1 MKLNATKAAAALLA
15 VAMMV
20 GCGSSAAST
29 SQSASSEA
37 ASSEAA
43 SSETASS
50 EDAVS
55 SATAQTYKGFASAP
69 GFAAHGDVAFANA
82 EVDAEGNLVALEIN
96 EYYGIRSVGRIVNN
110 LEKAKDAELQ
120 KVNEI
125 DDQDKVYSEDG
136 KYVSYKYLMIDGR
149 YFECEDSGA
158 NLYKEIGE
166 GASIDDLQTYL
177 QENTDWWCEA
187 MASAAETGA
196 TLKVAAEGEE
206 VLAEID
212 GVKLAKMD
220 ELHSFYGGLTKREG
234 YTVNFNKNSG
244 KTTDWADSA
253 DVLTQYILDNGFTD
267 ELIADVNADTTDKYL
282 DLVSGATFGYPSL
295 YVNVAQAAVE
305 NALASK

>member
-20 GCGSSAAST
+20 GCGSAAST
-29 SQSASSEA
+29 SQTAASEA

-43 SSETASS
+43 SSEAASS

-110 LEKAKDAELQ
+110 LEKAKDDELQ
-120 KVNEI
+120 KVNAI
-125 DDQDKVYSEDG
+125 
-136 KYVSYKYLMIDGR
+136 
-149 YFECEDSGA
+149 
-158 NLYKEIGE
+158 
-166 GASIDDLQTYL
+166 
-177 QENTDWWCEA
+177 
-187 MASAAETGA
+187 
-196 TLKVAAEGEE
+196 
-206 VLAEID
+206 
-212 GVKLAKMD
+212 
-220 ELHSFYGGLTKREG
+220 
-234 YTVNFNKNSG
+234 
-244 KTTDWADSA
+244 
-253 DVLTQYILDNGFTD
+253 D